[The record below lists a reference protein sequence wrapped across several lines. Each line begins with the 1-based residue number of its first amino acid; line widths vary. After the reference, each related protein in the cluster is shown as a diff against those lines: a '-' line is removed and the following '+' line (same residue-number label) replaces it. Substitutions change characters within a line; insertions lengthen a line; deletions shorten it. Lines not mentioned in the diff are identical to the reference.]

1 MVTCNCPTLTFP
13 NGGEIINDRALNI
26 IWYSP
31 TPHHPDGLPTWYEIF
46 FTDAYEDNKKIEWK
60 QIASVPSNVS
70 TFGWMIPGSIRST
83 DCRLAIRCRDASGD
97 RSNLAITDDNF
108 QIGIFS
114 LSSPAV
120 ISPVSNSAH
129 RLSVPIIFADEGIKG
144 SPSQRAFYQAHYSSK
159 ELEIDWTPISESIPI
174 ESGTFT
180 WDVRGMAPSND
191 YSVKF
196 ALVDEDNNS
205 SPPVIIENVK
215 ISPLN
220 AVWLDTVPP
229 SGSVTVQNNEQ
240 FTSRR
245 DIVVGLSAFDETT
258 KVESVVIRQT
268 NLNPDGTVQD
278 GSETEQDE
286 QVFSEMQTWRIA
298 GEDGAKFLEAQYKD
312 TAGNIIPVDAGKRF
326 FRSLLSSGGS
336 EVLAIAIDQDDIWSV
351 FNDSPGSVYRNQE
364 LITTVSDVITD
375 MVIFDGIP
383 YMGARDSE
391 DKGVLYKLQDG
402 VATKVYEFTDLDSV
416 VNTLAV
422 FDDLY
427 IGLRIGDLYK
437 FDKSTVSL
445 VTTFTSQVVDMFSD
459 DALLYVALENTD
471 EIKIFDGS
479 SFLTASLIDGGI

>member
-1 MVTCNCPTLTFP
+1 
-13 NGGEIINDRALNI
+13 
-26 IWYSP
+26 
-31 TPHHPDGLPTWYEIF
+31 
-46 FTDAYEDNKKIEWK
+46 
-60 QIASVPSNVS
+60 
-70 TFGWMIPGSIRST
+70 
-83 DCRLAIRCRDASGD
+83 
-97 RSNLAITDDNF
+97 
-108 QIGIFS
+108 
-114 LSSPAV
+114 
-120 ISPVSNSAH
+120 
-129 RLSVPIIFADEGIKG
+129 
-144 SPSQRAFYQAHYSSK
+144 
-159 ELEIDWTPISESIPI
+159 
-174 ESGTFT
+174 

-402 VATKVYEFTDLDSV
+402 VAT
-416 VNTLAV
+416 
-422 FDDLY
+422 
-427 IGLRIGDLYK
+427 
-437 FDKSTVSL
+437 
-445 VTTFTSQVVDMFSD
+445 
-459 DALLYVALENTD
+459 
-471 EIKIFDGS
+471 
-479 SFLTASLIDGGI
+479 